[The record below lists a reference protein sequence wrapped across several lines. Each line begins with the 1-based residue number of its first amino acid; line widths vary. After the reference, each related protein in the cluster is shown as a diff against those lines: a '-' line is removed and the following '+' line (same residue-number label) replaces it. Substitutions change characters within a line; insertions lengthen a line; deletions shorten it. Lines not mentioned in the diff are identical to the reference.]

1 MEGHVEKVLFMLIC
15 VVLFPASGV
24 AEAASERARGL
35 EGTVKEAAEWHAGEA
50 REEEEK
56 GERGRRELGRG
67 TGEREEKK
75 TEGHS

>member
-35 EGTVKEAAEWHAGEA
+35 EGTVKEAAEWHEGEA

-56 GERGRRELGRG
+56 GERGEKRIREGKW
-67 TGEREEKK
+67 GERGEKD
-75 TEGHS
+75 